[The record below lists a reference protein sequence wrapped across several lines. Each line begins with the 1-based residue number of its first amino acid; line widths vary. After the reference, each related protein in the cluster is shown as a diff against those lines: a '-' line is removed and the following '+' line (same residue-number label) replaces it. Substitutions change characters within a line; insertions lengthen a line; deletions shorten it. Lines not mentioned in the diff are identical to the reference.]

1 MNNLNNINMD
11 RQWIMVETYQNILK
25 AVNVYKCKRNVDA
38 NLMDEKVAKN
48 QKLLCKHQ
56 ENNTLKQL

>member
-1 MNNLNNINMD
+1 MD

-38 NLMDEKVAKN
+38 NLMDEKVAK
-48 QKLLCKHQ
+48 KLEAAMQALG
-56 ENNTLKQL
+56 KQYIKVVVKGK

>member
-1 MNNLNNINMD
+1 MD

-25 AVNVYKCKRNVDA
+25 AVNVYNCKRNVDA

-48 QKLLCKHQ
+48 
-56 ENNTLKQL
+56 